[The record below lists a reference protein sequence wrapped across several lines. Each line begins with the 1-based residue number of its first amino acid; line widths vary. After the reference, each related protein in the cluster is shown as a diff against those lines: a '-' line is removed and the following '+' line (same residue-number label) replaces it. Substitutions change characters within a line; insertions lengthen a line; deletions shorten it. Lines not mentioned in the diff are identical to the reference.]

1 MVLQLFSTCVP
12 TLLIKCM
19 IRGNGYKGSDGSIEN
34 ILSFCEVI
42 EQNQIESIAHD
53 DIIENW

>member
-12 TLLIKCM
+12 TLLIKSM
-19 IRGNGYKGSDGSIEN
+19 ILGNGYKGSDGRIKYK
-34 ILSFCEVI
+34 LSFCEVI

>member
-12 TLLIKCM
+12 TLLIKSM
-19 IRGNGYKGSDGSIEN
+19 ILGNGYKGSDGRIKM
-34 ILSFCEVI
+34 ILSLCEMI

-53 DIIENW
+53 DIIEN